1 MDENKE
7 KKADNTNIE
16 AKQKINKIDNEIE
29 NATKGIKKLE
39 SMKESF
45 IKINKSLDKCYN
57 LLQYSMYSKEKSI
70 QYDENSNNN
79 IKMLNEL
86 TEHIDKGKRYLN
98 QRIEIL
104 NSEKEKI
111 QKNKRD
117 KESEEKD

>member
-7 KKADNTNIE
+7 KKADNSNIE
-16 AKQKINKIDNEIE
+16 AKQKINKIDSEIE

-86 TEHIDKGKRYLN
+86 TEHIDEGKRYLN